1 LGDLNQLV
9 DQFLVHD
16 NPPNAGDRHDL
27 LGEATA
33 AQFA

>member
-16 NPPNAGDRHDL
+16 NPPNAGDRHDP